1 MFGLRRENG
10 LAVDAA
16 AQDAH
21 LVLRRA
27 APTLVA
33 EDIHLVYRDGNV
45 PTKALEGVNLRVAN
59 GEFLCILGP
68 SGCGKTSLLR
78 VLSGLVRPTQGRVY
92 LDNELLTRP
101 SRRVGLV
108 FQAANLMPW
117 RTVLRNVTLPLE
129 VAGIPLAEAERRARA
144 LLDLVGLAGFEQ
156 AHPAQLSGGMQQ
168 RVAIARALVQDPVVL
183 LMDEPFGALDALTR
197 ERLSLEFLRIWSTRR
212 QTVVMVT
219 HDIQE
224 AIFLA
229 DRVLVLSPRP
239 GRVVLEMAVPLP
251 RPRTLDVLYTSEFA
265 ALAREARGA
274 IAQA

>member
-10 LAVDAA
+10 LAVDAT

-108 FQAANLMPW
+108 FQGANLMPW

-129 VAGIPLAEAERRARA
+129 VAGIPLAKAEERARA
-144 LLDLVGLAGFEQ
+144 LLDLVGLAGFEE

-197 ERLSLEFLRIWSTRR
+197 ERLSLEFLRIWSTGR

-265 ALAREARGA
+265 ALAREARRA

>member
-1 MFGLRRENG
+1 
-10 LAVDAA
+10 VDAA

>member
-1 MFGLRRENG
+1 MFGLKRGNG
-10 LAVDAA
+10 RGQSTTQEADLLL
-16 AQDAH
+16 Q
-21 LVLRRA
+21 RT
-27 APTLVA
+27 APTLAA

-45 PTKALEGVNLRVAN
+45 PTKALEGVTLRVAN

-78 VLSGLVRPTQGRVY
+78 VLSGLVQPTQGRVL
-92 LDNELLTRP
+92 LDNQPLTRP

-108 FQAANLMPW
+108 FQGANLMPW

-129 VAGIPLAEAERRARA
+129 VAGVPLAEAQVRALP
-144 LLDLVGLAGFEQ
+144 LLDLVGLSGFEQ

-183 LMDEPFGALDALTR
+183 LLDEPFGALDAITR
-197 ERLSLEFLRIWSTRR
+197 ERLGLEFLRIWATRR

-224 AIFLA
+224 AIFMA
-229 DRVLVLSPRP
+229 DRVMVLSPRP
-239 GRVVLEMAVPLP
+239 GRVVLEMPVPLP
-251 RPRTLDVLYTSEFA
+251 RPRSLDLLYTPEFA
-265 ALAREARGA
+265 GIARQVRTA
-274 IAQA
+274 IA

>member
-1 MFGLRRENG
+1 MFGLKRENG
-10 LAVDAA
+10 LAADAA
-16 AQDAH
+16 QQEARF
-21 LVLRRA
+21 LLRRT
-27 APTLVA
+27 APTLAA

-45 PTKALEGVNLRVAN
+45 PTKALEGVDLRVAN

-108 FQAANLMPW
+108 FQGANLMPW

-129 VAGIPLAEAERRARA
+129 VAGIPLAEAETRARP
-144 LLDLVGLAGFEQ
+144 LLDLVGLTGFEK
-156 AHPAQLSGGMQQ
+156 AHPAHLSGGMQQ

-197 ERLSLEFLRIWSTRR
+197 ERLSLEFLRIWSARR

-239 GRVVLEMAVPLP
+239 GRVLLEMPIPLP
-251 RPRTLDVLYTSEFA
+251 RPRTLDALYTSEFA
-265 ALAREARGA
+265 ALAREVRGA
-274 IAQA
+274 IAP

>member
-1 MFGLRRENG
+1 MFGLKRENG
-10 LAVDAA
+10 GAVGAEVQG
-16 AQDAH
+16 AQ
-21 LVLRRA
+21 LLLRRA

-45 PTKALEGVNLRVAN
+45 PTKALEGVDLRVAD

-78 VLSGLVRPTQGRVY
+78 VLSGLVCPTQGRVY
-92 LDNELLTRP
+92 LDHEPLTRP

-108 FQAANLMPW
+108 FQGANLMPW

-129 VAGIPLAEAERRARA
+129 VAGVPLAEAEARARA
-144 LLDLVGLAGFEQ
+144 FLDLVGLAGFEE

-168 RVAIARALVQDPVVL
+168 RVAIARALVHDPVVL

-197 ERLSLEFLRIWSTRR
+197 ERLSLEFLRIWSARR

-239 GRVVLEMAVPLP
+239 GRVVLELLVPLP
-251 RPRTLDVLYTSEFA
+251 RPRTLDLLYTPEFA
-265 ALAREARGA
+265 ALAREVRGA
-274 IAQA
+274 IASV